1 MKSIIFAMSF
11 LVILPLTAI
20 AENFKIS
27 GELVVF
33 ENKDGLLVKG
43 CEKECLALKK
53 VAEFKKIN
61 LEKIRAKEPFHASIG
76 SDVCRLV
83 YKTGSLIGVTK
94 EKDQRAFCVFKD
106 NSLIEINSLSKYL
119 IDKKIV
125 IE

>member
-1 MKSIIFAMSF
+1 MEAS
-11 LVILPLTAI
+11 
-20 AENFKIS
+20 AETFKIG
-27 GELVVF
+27 GELIVF
-33 ENKDGLLVKG
+33 ENKDGLLLKG

-53 VAEFKKIN
+53 VAEFQKIN
-61 LEKIRAKEPFHASIG
+61 LKKIRAKETFYASIG

-83 YKTGSLIGVTK
+83 YKSGSLIGINK

-119 IDKKIV
+119 VDKKIV